1 MVLLEM
7 KPGCGLRFK
16 KQKDRK
22 SPKWYGSL
30 LRKKFFGVC
39 EDHRDLRK
47 SEMNIYCI
55 DCDLRMCSHCS
66 VSPSVSPGG
75 HRSHKILQIRRYI
88 YQDVIRIHDMERL
101 LDCSDVQAYTVNNAK
116 VVLLRRRKQSKPS
129 RASTSCEMCRRAITD
144 PNRYCSIACKV
155 SKGPTRIAPSS
166 PSISSIDGDREDGE
180 EVSCCVSSVEP
191 QSLDSS
197 EVAMRRKIN
206 DRKGIPRRAPL
217 F

>member
-1 MVLLEM
+1 MA
-7 KPGCGLRFK
+7 GFGLQFK

-22 SPKWYGSL
+22 SPKWLGSL
-30 LRKKFFGVC
+30 LKKKFFRVC
-39 EDHRDLRK
+39 EDHRNVRK

-55 DCDLRMCSHCS
+55 DCDLCMCSHCL
-66 VSPSVSPGG
+66 VSPARSSGG

-88 YQDVIRIHDMERL
+88 YQDVIRILDMQSL
-101 LDCSDVQAYTVNNAK
+101 LDCSGVQPYTVNNAK

-129 RASTSCEMCRRAITD
+129 RASTSCEMCGRAITD

-155 SKGPTRIAPSS
+155 SKGPAKMTRSS
-166 PSISSIDGDREDGE
+166 PSISSLDGDHEADE

-191 QSLDSS
+191 QPSDSS